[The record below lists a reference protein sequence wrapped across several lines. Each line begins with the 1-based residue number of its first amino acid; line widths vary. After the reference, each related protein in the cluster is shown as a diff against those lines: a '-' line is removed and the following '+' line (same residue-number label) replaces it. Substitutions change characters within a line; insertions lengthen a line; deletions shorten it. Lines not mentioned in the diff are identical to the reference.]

1 MIYIS
6 SMPCIIYY
14 FWCIYSGVSTID
26 AACDR
31 GPIKYPRTST
41 PDVPSRFTTKL
52 LPWKEMLSRVTCIYT
67 TLVLRGHIEV

>member
-1 MIYIS
+1 
-6 SMPCIIYY
+6 MPCII
-14 FWCIYSGVSTID
+14 SGVSTLVCLLVSTID

-31 GPIKYPRTST
+31 GSIKYPRTST